1 VHENSNLLHAKEKE
15 EDEEL
20 GKEMERI
27 MVSQYAHTN
36 KERI

>member
-1 VHENSNLLHAKEKE
+1 VQENLNFLHAKEKE

-20 GKEMERI
+20 GKEMEGI
-27 MVSQYAHTN
+27 MVSQYVYSN